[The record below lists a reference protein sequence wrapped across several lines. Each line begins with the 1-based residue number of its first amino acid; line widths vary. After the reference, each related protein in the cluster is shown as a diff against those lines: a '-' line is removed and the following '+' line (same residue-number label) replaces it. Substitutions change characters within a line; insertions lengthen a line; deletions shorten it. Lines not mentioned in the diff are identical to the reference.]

1 MRKKG
6 VALIL
11 AATLLW
17 SLSAPAWAAENPFSD
32 LRSDHWA
39 FDSVIKLAAA
49 GLIEGYPDGTFGGER
64 MFTRYEMA
72 MVFARILARF
82 ESLIDEKI
90 EQGIGAK
97 SAGLEQSIAAT
108 RDELTAL
115 IVERYEELRA
125 AIARLDGGVQGV
137 DEPAASGEV
146 VPLTPEA
153 RAVLEELAAGEL
165 QARLD
170 ELASLRD
177 VDELARR
184 VVGLESGLSDLERRM
199 LQLEGSTPTRAE
211 AQMIAERVVADALGG
226 LEPTATLAAQGDPE
240 AMEELVE
247 ARANELAAHIDRMAT
262 EFRDELT
269 ALGVRVDDLERR
281 MLAQEE
287 ESARQGRL
295 LAEHEERLDAAEADI
310 EDMRARLGTVRFS
323 GSVEARFRHT
333 AVEGDE
339 PYLKDPRDIHSKTR
353 EPGNEFINRLR
364 LNVSAEPAPNVDVK
378 ASLIFDDVFGLDED
392 GARPR
397 LNFDLTTPGV
407 LRSLH
412 LGQIN
417 LKRTA
422 DASFDK
428 YTLHRKAP
436 VFRDDLVLGPAP
448 EEYKVQGAA
457 VNLVYGLDDST
468 DVRAFVS
475 RIGDAEYLGGASVS
489 YTLSDAFDLTFRG
502 VRQTNSPQAT
512 SAPVTPYGNTTVS
525 VESKGAL
532 ASAAYGAVVA
542 TNWEANG
549 ATETSGTAIDAW
561 VQAPLNVAAVKV
573 EYAAV
578 DSDFNP
584 RYGKQLNSGQGELID
599 GVLENE
605 LPSLGRDWLERT
617 ISPPPDKVAQGQ
629 REARATLSAPLLGAN
644 AALAVGQRDDDAGVN
659 NFTQVTVSNV
669 DFAGLNIGLLYDRRV
684 DEGDNVDNTV
694 RATFGT
700 TILEADV
707 RATVHNRTNDQTWT
721 GAEPEQRATWVS
733 AVRDLELG
741 IPLRLEGHFGIN
753 HVLEES
759 ATRLGVSTAIP
770 VSDHLTLRAG
780 YRTEANA
787 VGDSLVDDLELA
799 WWKNSEWT
807 GNSRDVT
814 TVGFDYTIGGVF
826 GTELKTGYEYRL
838 ARVNGSEYGTAR
850 NTIRASFEKAL
861 RGGESLLSGEARYII
876 GGNPDEDPY
885 GNDRDLVARLRLTYP
900 VFESTNLLLGGEWV
914 SSKGDRANEYDYF
927 RLNAGLKVQF

>member
-6 VALIL
+6 VALVL
-11 AATLLW
+11 AAMMLW
-17 SLSAPAWAAENPFSD
+17 SLSAPAWAAENPFPD
-32 LRSDHWA
+32 LRRDHWA
-39 FDSVIKLAAA
+39 FDSVVKLAAA

-64 MFTRYEMA
+64 TFTRYEMA

-82 ESLIDEKI
+82 EALIDQKI
-90 EQGIGAK
+90 AEGIDAK
-97 SAGLEQSIAAT
+97 TVNLEQSIAAT

-115 IVERYEELRA
+115 ITERYEELRA
-125 AIARLDGGVQGV
+125 AIARVEHPERPV
-137 DEPAASGEV
+137 AEPVGEA

-184 VVGLESGLSDLERRM
+184 VVALEGALSDLERRM

-240 AMEELVE
+240 ALEELIE

-262 EFRDELT
+262 EFRDELA
-269 ALGVRVDDLERR
+269 ALGVRVDELERR
-281 MLAQEE
+281 ILAREA
-287 ESARQGRL
+287 ESARQAQL
-295 LAEHEERLDAAEADI
+295 LAEHGERLDAAEADI
-310 EDMRARLGTVRFS
+310 EDLRARLGSLQFS
-323 GSVEARFRHT
+323 GSAQVRFRHT
-333 AVEGDE
+333 SVEGDG
-339 PYLKDPRDIHSKTR
+339 PFLKDPRDIHSRVR
-353 EPGNEFINRLR
+353 EPGNEFVNRLR
-364 LNVSAEPAPNVDVK
+364 LNVAAEPAPNVDIK
-378 ASLIFDDVFGLDED
+378 ASLIFDDVFGLEED

-397 LNFDLTTPGV
+397 LDFDLTTPGV
-407 LRSLH
+407 LRLLH
-412 LGQIN
+412 LGRIN
-417 LKRTA
+417 LKETA
-422 DASFDK
+422 DESFDK

-436 VFRDDLVLGPAP
+436 VFRDDLVLGPA
-448 EEYKVQGAA
+448 EQEYKVQGAA
-457 VNLVYGLDDST
+457 VNLVYGLNDST
-468 DVRAFVS
+468 DVRAFIS
-475 RIGDAEYLGGASVS
+475 RVDDAEYLGGASVS
-489 YTLSDAFDLTFRG
+489 YTLSEAFDLTFRG
-502 VRQTNSPQAT
+502 VRQVSSPQAST
-512 SAPVTPYGNTTVS
+512 GAVEPYGNTTVA
-525 VESKGAL
+525 VESKGVL
-532 ASAAYGAVVA
+532 ASANYGAVVA
-542 TNWEANG
+542 ANWNAEAG
-549 ATETSGTAIDAW
+549 TQTSGTAIDTWFA
-561 VQAPLNVAAVKV
+561 APLNIATLKV

-578 DSDFNP
+578 ESDFKP
-584 RYGKQLNSGQGELID
+584 LYGKQLNSGQGEEID
-599 GVLENE
+599 GVRENE

-617 ISPPPDKVAQGQ
+617 LSPPPDKVAQG
-629 REARATLSAPLLGAN
+629 ESEVRATLSAPVFGVN
-644 AALAVGQRDDDAGVN
+644 AAVAVGQRDDSAGVN
-659 NFTQVTVSNV
+659 NYTQVTVSDV
-669 DFAGLNIGLLYDRRV
+669 DFAGLKIGVLYDRRV
-684 DEGDNVDNTV
+684 DQDDNVDNTV

-707 RATVHNRTNDQTWT
+707 RATIHNRTNDQLWA
-721 GAEPEQRATWVS
+721 GAEPEQRVTWLS

-741 IPLRLEGHFGIN
+741 IPLRVEGHYGIN
-753 HVLEES
+753 HVLDES
-759 ATRLGVSTAIP
+759 ATRLGVSTEIP
-770 VSDHLTLRAG
+770 VSDHFTLRAG

-826 GTELKTGYEYRL
+826 GTELKTGYEYRV
-838 ARVNGSEYGTAR
+838 ARVNGDTYGTAR

-861 RGGESLLSGEARYII
+861 RGGESILSGEARYII

-900 VFESTNLLLGGEWV
+900 VLEGANLLLGGEWV
-914 SSKGDRANEYDYF
+914 SSKGDRSNEYDSF
-927 RLNAGLKVQF
+927 RLSAGVKVEF